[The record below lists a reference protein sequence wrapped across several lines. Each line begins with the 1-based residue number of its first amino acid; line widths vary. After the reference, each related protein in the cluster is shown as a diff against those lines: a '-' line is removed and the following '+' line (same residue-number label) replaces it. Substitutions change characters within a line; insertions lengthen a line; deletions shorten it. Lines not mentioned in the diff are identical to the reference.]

1 MEKLKAQMELAHGQ
15 KIKEKERSHR
25 QELQKHVRKV
35 IHVSRMMKLQTSN
48 KINGANTKSNSKNTQ
63 ARVKAVT
70 SERKIVK
77 IDSDQKMLGTT
88 ASLQNEDVYSDNF
101 DDKVKSSEQPPPLAV
116 AVAVRDEENTMN
128 SPRGTEVL
136 NLASPT
142 PNTPTG
148 FEDFE

>member
-1 MEKLKAQMELAHGQ
+1 MFDKRCRHTPKRE
-15 KIKEKERSHR
+15 
-25 QELQKHVRKV
+25 
-35 IHVSRMMKLQTSN
+35 N
-48 KINGANTKSNSKNTQ
+48 NTKSNSKNTQ

-128 SPRGTEVL
+128 SPRGAEVL
-136 NLASPT
+136 DMASPT

>member
-1 MEKLKAQMELAHGQ
+1 
-15 KIKEKERSHR
+15 
-25 QELQKHVRKV
+25 
-35 IHVSRMMKLQTSN
+35 MMKLQTSN

-88 ASLQNEDVYSDNF
+88 DPLQDEDVYKDGF
-101 DDKVKSSEQPPPLAV
+101 DDKVKSSEQPPPQCV

-128 SPRGTEVL
+128 SPRGLKFWIWQVQHQILQRDSKISNEFNVGEVFKSKAL
-136 NLASPT
+136 LVAQ
-142 PNTPTG
+142 
-148 FEDFE
+148 